1 MSNVYQ
7 SHLTVVIGNPNKEMQ
22 TVIAQEAK
30 KQGGMEED
38 VWFDYIREQFE
49 AGTTPIAPHYMSHID
64 FMLSTML
71 GNDVRVAEPFNGF
84 TQKDGRLFPV
94 IIFYEDYIQDLE
106 GNPIP
111 ITRFTEK
118 MIGLIRDHFQEV
130 IKAEW
135 VTISS
140 TINTNHI
147 FSKELY

>member
-1 MSNVYQ
+1 
-7 SHLTVVIGNPNKEMQ
+7 
-22 TVIAQEAK
+22 
-30 KQGGMEED
+30 MEED

-49 AGTTPIAPHYMSHID
+49 AGTTPIPPHYMSHID

-71 GNDVRVAEPFNGF
+71 GDDVRVAKPFNGF
-84 TQKDGRLFPV
+84 TQRDGRIFPV

-106 GNPIP
+106 GTPIS

-118 MIGLIRDHFQEV
+118 MIEMIRDYFQKV

-147 FSKELY
+147 FNK

>member
-1 MSNVYQ
+1 MSHTYQ

-49 AGTTPIAPHYMSHID
+49 AGTTQIAPHYMSHID

-84 TQKDGRLFPV
+84 TQRDGRLFPV

-147 FSKELY
+147 FNKELY

>member
-1 MSNVYQ
+1 MSHVYQ

-30 KQGGMEED
+30 DQGGMEED
-38 VWFDYIREQFE
+38 VWFDYVREQFE
-49 AGTTPIAPHYMSHID
+49 AGTTQLAPNYMSHID

-71 GNDVRVAEPFNGF
+71 GDDVRVARPFNGF
-84 TQKDGRLFPV
+84 TQRDGRLFPV

-106 GNPIP
+106 GVPIS

-118 MIGLIRDHFQEV
+118 MIEILREYFQGV

-147 FSKELY
+147 FNK